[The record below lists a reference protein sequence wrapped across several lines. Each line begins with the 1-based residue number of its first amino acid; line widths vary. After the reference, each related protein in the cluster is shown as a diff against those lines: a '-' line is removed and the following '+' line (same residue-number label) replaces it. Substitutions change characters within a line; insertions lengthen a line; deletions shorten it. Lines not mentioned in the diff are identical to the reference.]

1 MARSGRTMRH
11 TGAAPK
17 AARAGPKKPRAAP
30 LKASGSRRGE
40 GGGRGG
46 GAPERGAGPAA
57 THIPADRGAVRVFIS
72 YAHTDRVVAAAL
84 REALTEV
91 DRDRVDCFLDYDS
104 IQAGE
109 GWRERLEEA
118 LAAADWLVCVYT
130 GEQSEFCGYEV
141 GVFTRGK
148 ALTASGEDSRLVC
161 LHDVDDLPGLFA
173 ASQNCLVK
181 HLPPG
186 VPPAPAHAAPAAWSA
201 EEVRFYRE
209 SAVFRFLAD
218 FCRYKELWPVRDA
231 AQAERQTQA
240 LLAAAKRVTLAFEAA
255 RASDVKSDTPTQL
268 ELEVA
273 FEAGPPGA
281 APAEAVPD
289 DALVTGTFASFAL
302 FGLMPPMANKQLPST
317 TWAELRAACV
327 QRSAANALW
336 MDSLEREMVDTMRG
350 RALGTPEA
358 IFSAASD
365 GKLYRPIL
373 VRHLVRYDGTNQFDL
388 VFVQAL
394 PRQFLGLRKTS
405 LLLAGLVQASRFR
418 FNFLEEPERV
428 AAAFDDAR
436 SDREFAVACKQLRY
450 DLDRIES
457 EAAELGVL
465 DREAF
470 VAAFGA
476 QRRAQAEAFVEGWDE
491 AKAALLERLPDP
503 SAPLTLQARGEA
515 RAAVAAFLKAMEREN
530 RGFVLAA
537 LDAYREEVAR

>member
-1 MARSGRTMRH
+1 MARSGKATRH
-11 TGAAPK
+11 PE
-17 AARAGPKKPRAAP
+17 AARVAPTKLRAAP
-30 LKASGSRRGE
+30 LEASSGSRRGE
-40 GGGRGG
+40 GGRRGG
-46 GAPERGAGPAA
+46 GAPEQRPGPAA
-57 THIPADRGAVRVFIS
+57 TRSPASAGTVRVFIS

-84 REALTEV
+84 REALAEV
-91 DRDRVDCFLDYDS
+91 DRDRVECFLDYES
-104 IQAGE
+104 IQSGE
-109 GWRERLEEA
+109 GWRERLEAA

-148 ALTASGEDSRLVC
+148 ALTASGGDGRLVC

-181 HLPPG
+181 YLPPG
-186 VPPAPAHAAPAAWSA
+186 VPQAPAHAAPAAWSA
-201 EEVRFYRE
+201 EEVRLYRE

-240 LLAAAKRVTLAFEAA
+240 LLAAAKRITLAFEAA

-268 ELEVA
+268 KLEVA

-289 DALVTGTFASFAL
+289 DAQVTGTFASFAL

-336 MDSLEREMVDTMRG
+336 MDSLEREMADSMRG

-365 GKLYRPIL
+365 GKLYRPVL
-373 VRHLVRYDGTNQFDL
+373 VRHVVRYDGTNQFDL

-418 FNFLEEPERV
+418 FSFLEEPERV

-436 SDREFAVACKQLRY
+436 SDREFGVACKQLRY

-491 AKAALLERLPDP
+491 AKVALLARLPDP
-503 SAPLTLQARGEA
+503 GAPLTPRARGEA
-515 RAAVAAFLKAMEREN
+515 RAAVAAFLAAMEREN

>member
-1 MARSGRTMRH
+1 MARSGKTVRNP
-11 TGAAPK
+11 GAAP
-17 AARAGPKKPRAAP
+17 AAPRKRRAAP
-30 LKASGSRRGE
+30 LEASESRRDE
-40 GGGRGG
+40 GGRRGG
-46 GAPERGAGPAA
+46 GAQRVAGAVAGDVQGAGDKV
-57 THIPADRGAVRVFIS
+57 HVFIS
-72 YAHTDRVVAAAL
+72 YAHADRVVAAAL
-84 REALTEV
+84 REALTDI
-91 DRDRVDCFLDYDS
+91 DRNRVECFLDYES
-104 IQAGE
+104 IQSGE

-118 LAAADWLVCVYT
+118 LGAADWLVCVYT

-148 ALTASGEDSRLVC
+148 ALTASGADSRLVC
-161 LHDVDDLPGLFA
+161 LHDVDDPPGLFA
-173 ASQNCLVK
+173 TSQNSLVK

-209 SAVFRFLAD
+209 SHVFRFLSD
-218 FCRYKELWPVRDA
+218 FCRYKDLYPVRDA

-268 ELEVA
+268 KLEVS
-273 FEAGPPGA
+273 FDA
-281 APAEAVPD
+281 ASPNLVDAVPD
-289 DALVTGTFASFAL
+289 DAQVTGTFASFAL

-317 TWAELRAACV
+317 TWAELRAACA

-336 MDSLEREMVDTMRG
+336 MHSVEREMVDTMRG

-358 IFSAASD
+358 ILSAASD

-476 QRRAQAEAFVEGWDE
+476 QRRAQAEGFIEGWNA
-491 AKAALLERLPDP
+491 AKAALLPQLPDP
-503 SAPLTLQARGEA
+503 GTALTPQARGRA
-515 RAAVAAFLKAMEREN
+515 RAAIAAFLAAMEREN
-530 RGFVLAA
+530 RSFVLAA

>member
-1 MARSGRTMRH
+1 MWAECPNLPAVCSSGKVH
-11 TGAAPK
+11 
-17 AARAGPKKPRAAP
+17 
-30 LKASGSRRGE
+30 
-40 GGGRGG
+40 
-46 GAPERGAGPAA
+46 
-57 THIPADRGAVRVFIS
+57 VFIS
-72 YAHTDRVVAAAL
+72 YAPADRVVAAAL
-84 REALTEV
+84 REALTDI
-91 DRDRVDCFLDYDS
+91 DRTRVECFLDYES
-104 IQAGE
+104 IQSGE
-109 GWRERLEEA
+109 GWKERLEAA
-118 LAAADWLVCVYT
+118 LAGADWLVCVYT

-161 LHDVDDLPGLFA
+161 LHDVDDPPGLFA
-173 ASQNCLVK
+173 TSQNSLIK

-201 EEVRFYRE
+201 EEVQFYRE

-268 ELEVA
+268 KLEVA

-281 APAEAVPD
+281 APAVAVPD
-289 DALVTGTFASFAL
+289 DAQVTGTFASFAL
-302 FGLMPPMANKQLPST
+302 FGLMPPMAKRQLPST

-336 MDSLEREMVDTMRG
+336 MDSLEREMADTMRG

-358 IFSAASD
+358 IFSAAND
-365 GKLYRPIL
+365 GKLYRPVL

-394 PRQFLGLRKTS
+394 PRQFLGLKKTS
-405 LLLAGLVQASRFR
+405 QLLAGLVQASRFR
-418 FNFLEEPERV
+418 FSFLEEPERV

-436 SDREFAVACKQLRY
+436 SDREFVVACKQLRY

-470 VAAFGA
+470 VAAFGP
-476 QRRAQAEAFVEGWDE
+476 QRRAQAEAFVEGWEE
-491 AKAALLERLPDP
+491 AKAALLARLPDP
-503 SAPLTLQARGEA
+503 GAPLTPRARSEA
-515 RAAVAAFLKAMEREN
+515 RAAIAAFLAAMEREN